1 MSPRH
6 VVAVARNG
14 RSEHHGTPRGA
25 SILPTG
31 ADLPRR
37 LVRARRGGRAE
48 RHRSRDHLRIR
59 RRRSWSGCGRWDGCF
74 PPSSGASTCSS
85 TRRAS
90 SRRCSPPGTRLRRWS
105 PRRGGSSMTQKRK
118 GEATRWFQQAEHDLR
133 AARWNVQGGFHDT
146 ACFLSH
152 QAGEK
157 ALKSLLYYVGAR
169 RAALL
174 THSLVEMITH
184 AAKQV
189 PGLKEL
195 IEDARELDLHYIPSR
210 YPNGLPSGYP
220 HAFYGRA
227 TADKA
232 VEAGERILDAVA
244 GHYRGAG
251 EHDILEPP
259 DEQ

>member
-1 MSPRH
+1 
-6 VVAVARNG
+6 
-14 RSEHHGTPRGA
+14 
-25 SILPTG
+25 
-31 ADLPRR
+31 
-37 LVRARRGGRAE
+37 
-48 RHRSRDHLRIR
+48 
-59 RRRSWSGCGRWDGCF
+59 
-74 PPSSGASTCSS
+74 
-85 TRRAS
+85 
-90 SRRCSPPGTRLRRWS
+90 
-105 PRRGGSSMTQKRK
+105 MTQKRK
-118 GEATRWFQQAEHDLR
+118 SEATRWYQQAAHDLK

-146 ACFLSH
+146 ACFLSQ

-174 THSLVEMITH
+174 THSLVEMITY

-189 PGLKEL
+189 PGLKGL